1 MATRMTGGAVPWLY
15 LALAGLF
22 EIVWAYAMK
31 RSLGLTRPDYAIVM
45 VLGMVAS
52 FAFLSLAMRS
62 LPLGTAYA
70 VWTGI
75 GAVGAFV
82 VGIVLFGEPVNV
94 VRLAAISLILVGMVM
109 LKLG

>member
-1 MATRMTGGAVPWLY
+1 MRMTSGAVAWLF

-31 RSLGLTRPDYAIVM
+31 RSLGLTRPDYAVVM
-45 VLGMVAS
+45 ILGMVAS
-52 FAFLSLAMRS
+52 FAFLSLAMRT

-75 GAVGAFV
+75 GAVGAFFI
-82 VGIVLFGEPVNV
+82 GVLLLGESINA
-94 VRLAAISLILVGMVM
+94 VRLSAVCLILTGMVM